1 MTEIT
6 QDETVEEGQRRNESI
21 RTITTSAE
29 TRIGFQSASS
39 ISKIVFAIILK
50 WKPTKDLKVFEKKL
64 ETGSVG

>member
-50 WKPTKDLKVFEKKL
+50 
-64 ETGSVG
+64 